1 MTKQKRIENLEA
13 ELKEAYETINT
24 LRKEADENFK
34 ASPEYTRMQQDLKMY
49 ELSKW
54 SDEQH
59 IENGIR
65 SDMRLLEQMRKLR

>member
-54 SDEQH
+54 S